1 MNCTFGRSAFV
12 FAAAPHQGSK
22 IINVTLM
29 GPDKVRFIV
38 QISEETTLRDV
49 ATSKYHLVRRAA
61 KRNGISVIPFT
72 TEVVDGD
79 IVTVE
84 SE

>member
-1 MNCTFGRSAFV
+1 MIS
-12 FAAAPHQGSK
+12 
-22 IINVTLM
+22 VTLI
-29 GPDKVRFIV
+29 GPDKVRCLV
-38 QISEETTLRDV
+38 HLSEETTVRDV
-49 ATSKYHLVRRAA
+49 ATSKYHLFRRTT

-79 IVTVE
+79 IVIVE